1 MSSRLAHLRPA
12 GTVQMI
18 VLHRDPFRG
27 RAAHHPLSLILLG
40 LPRPGLSREVNLWRL
55 KNIPNLCRGLLGIWL
70 AELLSIPTH
79 YGAVFHR
86 VQRGKSGPWIEYG
99 LASLRVVT
107 DAGVAYLAACMD
119 NTSEPEVFKYHG
131 YGTGTTAEAVGD
143 TALVTEL
150 TTQYATDNTRPTG
163 SQAHSTNTYT
173 TVATLSPDS
182 GGTIAVTEHGV
193 FSQAANSGGT
203 LLDRSKFAAVNLVAS
218 SDSLQT
224 TYVFTLTSG
233 G

>member
-1 MSSRLAHLRPA
+1 MSSRAARMRPQGALSLEVLR
-12 GTVQMI
+12 
-18 VLHRDPFRG
+18 RDPLNGRG
-27 RAAHHPLSLILLG
+27 AHHPISILVHG
-40 LPRPGLSREVNLWRL
+40 LPRPGLSSEVNAYRL
-55 KNIPNLCRGLLGIWL
+55 RNIPNLFRGLWRIWL
-70 AELLSIPTH
+70 AVLMGIPTR

-86 VQRGKSGPWIEYG
+86 VQRGRGGAWIEYG
-99 LASLRVVT
+99 LVSLRVVT